1 MTELLTGQDIRIA
14 IGADPSI
21 DVIRAAVQTLPFP
34 IITCKSLEDVSKSQ
48 PAVIVLDETMLS
60 SGSVQDYRSVA
71 NGGVLM
77 ASPELSIE
85 AELPV
90 PINSNQ
96 ETIIRLVNIA
106 CELFINRR
114 SAAEA
119 KLIARTVESDLTK
132 LTEIS
137 VALSAERDTN
147 KLLTRILDA
156 AQNISMC
163 DAVSLFLLDRE
174 PDVPELVFKMTRN
187 DSVETTF
194 YEQRFPVDKKSIS
207 GFVAVTGEAVH
218 CEDVYLMGPEQPFRF
233 NPAFD
238 NEAGYRT
245 RSLYCV
251 PMRDNRDNV
260 VGVLQF
266 INRKHDRKEIVTP
279 ETIDS
284 VVRDFDEQSRKSLLA
299 LASLSAVALQTRTL
313 VDSINNLFENF
324 VRASVTAIEQ
334 RDPTTSGHS
343 FRVADLSVAL
353 AKALPQAR
361 RSDLVR
367 FEVTDARLRELR
379 YASLLHDFG
388 KVGVREHVLVKAKKL
403 TETDFNELRYRL
415 ALTRQRLRADAAEK
429 IISLQ
434 SAGHADSGKVME
446 IRSGFE
452 LESER
457 LDRFLEIITESNQP
471 SVLASECKT
480 GLAEMSSYLCDSD
493 SGSLIPLLS
502 DQQLNALTIP
512 KGSLTAEERLEIE
525 AHVKHTYDFLKLIP
539 WTEDLAGI
547 PDIAGKHHEKIDGSG
562 YPDGLSAA
570 DIPVQSRI
578 MTICDIY
585 DALTA
590 SDRPYKAAMPEEIA
604 FRILRED
611 AHKGALDPDLVELFI
626 GADVFRAVQ
635 GKEYPK
641 LQSVHA
647 ANFFNSVCDPDHHH

>member
-34 IITCKSLEDVSKSQ
+34 IITCKSLEDVSRSQ

-77 ASPELSIE
+77 ASPEMSLE
-85 AELPV
+85 AELPI
-90 PINSNQ
+90 PINNNQ

-266 INRKHDRKEIVTP
+266 INRKYDRKEIVTP

-284 VVRDFDEQSRKSLLA
+284 VVRDFDEQSRDRKS
-299 LASLSAVALQTRTL
+299 V
-313 VDSINNLFENF
+313 V
-324 VRASVTAIEQ
+324 
-334 RDPTTSGHS
+334 
-343 FRVADLSVAL
+343 
-353 AKALPQAR
+353 
-361 RSDLVR
+361 
-367 FEVTDARLRELR
+367 
-379 YASLLHDFG
+379 
-388 KVGVREHVLVKAKKL
+388 
-403 TETDFNELRYRL
+403 
-415 ALTRQRLRADAAEK
+415 
-429 IISLQ
+429 
-434 SAGHADSGKVME
+434 
-446 IRSGFE
+446 
-452 LESER
+452 
-457 LDRFLEIITESNQP
+457 
-471 SVLASECKT
+471 
-480 GLAEMSSYLCDSD
+480 
-493 SGSLIPLLS
+493 
-502 DQQLNALTIP
+502 
-512 KGSLTAEERLEIE
+512 
-525 AHVKHTYDFLKLIP
+525 
-539 WTEDLAGI
+539 
-547 PDIAGKHHEKIDGSG
+547 
-562 YPDGLSAA
+562 
-570 DIPVQSRI
+570 
-578 MTICDIY
+578 
-585 DALTA
+585 
-590 SDRPYKAAMPEEIA
+590 
-604 FRILRED
+604 
-611 AHKGALDPDLVELFI
+611 
-626 GADVFRAVQ
+626 
-635 GKEYPK
+635 
-641 LQSVHA
+641 
-647 ANFFNSVCDPDHHH
+647 